1 MIGDKMEINDDLFK
15 RVEKKT
21 NVNKEAIIN
30 IASRLNEGNMKDKD
44 TLSSIIQE
52 LSNLTGKD
60 VSKEKEEKII
70 NMIINDKVPKSV
82 DKMF

>member
-1 MIGDKMEINDDLFK
+1 MEINDDLFK

-21 NVNKEAIIN
+21 NVNKETIIN